1 MPEMN
6 YRDYFKGKKVTVM
19 GLGLLGRG
27 IGVIKFLAEQGAEL
41 IVTDLKTA
49 EQLTP
54 ALKQLSKY
62 KNINYVLGEHR
73 LEDFSAQGRSASGGK
88 DLIIR
93 APNAPLDSVY
103 LKEAEKSGVEIE
115 QDASLFCKLAPTGVK
130 IIGITGTRGKSTV
143 THLLY
148 EILKT
153 AKKNVYLAGNVRGTA
168 TLPLLKKVK
177 AGDYVVMELDSWQL
191 QSFKHFSPQ
200 LAIFTTFMNDH
211 QNYYRNSMERYFADK
226 ANIFKH
232 QTKDDVLIAGNQVV
246 TKIKTFK
253 PKAKLITP
261 KQSLLQ
267 GQHREYNAALASAAA
282 KALGISESVIKKAVK
297 NFKGLPGRLELIK
310 NVKGVKYYN
319 DTTATTPD
327 AVMAAVHALKD
338 YKGKIVL
345 IGGGTDKELDFKRY
359 GQIVPKYLKEL
370 ILFEGSA
377 TTKILAT
384 LPLKWQKQAVIVKNM
399 PDAFKCATAL
409 AQKGDLVLLSPGAAS
424 FGIFK
429 NEFDRGD
436 QFNKLVKKL
445 K

>member
-1 MPEMN
+1 VN
-6 YRDYFKGKKVTVM
+6 YRNYFKNKRITVM

-27 IGVIKFLAEQGAEL
+27 IGVIKFLAGERAEL
-41 IVTDLKTA
+41 TVTDLKTA
-49 EQLTP
+49 EQLAP

-62 KNINYVLGEHR
+62 KNPSKGRAGITYHLGAHD
-73 LEDFSAQGRSASGGK
+73 LNDFKNK

-103 LKEAEKSGVEIE
+103 LKEAEKNGIE
-115 QDASLFCKLAPTGVK
+115 VDQDASLFCKLAPAGVK

-148 EILKT
+148 EILVK
-153 AKKNVYLAGNVRGTA
+153 AGKKVYLAGNVRGTA

-191 QSFKHFSPQ
+191 QSFNTFSPH

-211 QNYYRNSMERYFADK
+211 QNYYRGSMERYFADK
-226 ANIFKH
+226 ANIFTH
-232 QTKDDVLIAGNQVV
+232 QTKDDVLIAGSQVA
-246 TKIKTFK
+246 KMIKAQK
-253 PKAKLITP
+253 PKGKLIIP
-261 KQSLLQ
+261 KQSLLA
-267 GQHREYNAALASAAA
+267 GKHREYNAALAMAAA
-282 KALGISESVIKKAVK
+282 KELGVKEMVIKKAVK
-297 NFKGLPGRLELIK
+297 NFKGLPGRLEFIK
-310 NVKGVKYYN
+310 NIKGVKYYN

-338 YKGKIVL
+338 YKGKIIL

-377 TTKILAT
+377 TTKILAI
-384 LPLKWQKQAVIVKNM
+384 LPLKWQKQAVMVKNM
-399 PDAFKCATAL
+399 PDAVKCATSL
-409 AQKGDLVLLSPGAAS
+409 AEKGDLVLLSPGAAS

-436 QFNKLVKKL
+436 QFNKLVSKIK
-445 K
+445 